1 MTTKY
6 TNANPSEAGSFSPA
20 VADKV
25 FVNRTLNMRKI
36 KYIGLDMDH
45 TLVRYHSHAF
55 EELAHTT
62 MKQRLAASKR
72 YPESVLNL
80 KFDFNLA
87 IRGLVIDKKKGNLLK
102 VSRHGA
108 IRASSHG
115 TKPIDFAAQQKLYK
129 SIYIDLSDITHYVS
143 IDTAFSISVAT
154 LFAQLI
160 DIKDSEVPTIGADQS
175 VVMPDYETIAND
187 VLQTLDIAHRDG
199 SLKGEVAKNLDRFI
213 IRDPEVVAGLER
225 YRLHDKK
232 IFILTNSDYEYTR
245 LLLDYAINPYLKNH
259 KSWMDLFEFVI
270 TLAQK
275 PRFFYDNLR
284 FLKVNPTD
292 GSMTNYDEPLKRGIY
307 QSGGADKFAKDLGIE
322 GDDILYIG
330 DHIYGDILRLKKDC
344 NWRTALVVEELGSEI
359 AAYQKVQ
366 PFSAE
371 IRILMDRKA
380 PLEHSLVE
388 IISTKIESGKEAD
401 DKVVQDLQS
410 QITDL
415 DKQISQLIRKQQAHF
430 NAHWGEVMRAGNE
443 ESYFANQV
451 DRFACIYMAKLSDL
465 LEISPRNYYRA
476 MRRPLAHE
484 LALDL
489 V

>member
-1 MTTKY
+1 MQQ
-6 TNANPSEAGSFSPA
+6 
-20 VADKV
+20 KV

-55 EELAHTT
+55 EELAHKT
-62 MKQRLAASKR
+62 MRRRLVEKIG
-72 YPESVLNL
+72 YPAVILQL
-80 KFDFNLA
+80 PFDFDLA

-102 VSRHGA
+102 LSRHGA

-115 TKPIDFAAQQKLYK
+115 TKPIDFATQQKLYK
-129 SIYIDLSDITHYVS
+129 SIYIDLSDTHLYTS

-160 DIKDSEVPTIGADQS
+160 DVKDSEGGVPYKDA
-175 VVMPDYETIAND
+175 MPDYEAISQD
-187 VLQTLDIAHRDG
+187 VITTLDIAHRDG
-199 SLKGEVAKNLDRFI
+199 SLKGEVAKNLEKYI
-213 IRDPEVVAGLER
+213 IRDPDVVEGLER

-232 IFILTNSDYEYTR
+232 IFILTNSDYGYTK
-245 LLLDYAINPYLKNH
+245 LLLDYAINPFLKKH
-259 KSWMDLFEFVI
+259 KSWMELFEFVI

-284 FLKVNPTD
+284 FLQVNAHD
-292 GSMTNYDEPLKRGIY
+292 GSMTNFDEILKRGIY
-307 QSGGADKFAKDLGIE
+307 QSGGADKFARDLGIE

-344 NWRTALVVEELGSEI
+344 NWRTALVVEELGQEI
-359 AAYQKVQ
+359 EAYKTAQ
-366 PFSAE
+366 PQSAE
-371 IRILMDRKA
+371 IRNLMDCKE
-380 PLEHSLVE
+380 PLERALVT
-388 IISTKIESGKEAD
+388 IISTKIETGREAD
-401 DKVVQDLQS
+401 EHKVQELQS

-415 DKQISQLIRKQQAHF
+415 DKQISQLIKKQQSVF
-430 NAHWGEVMRAGNE
+430 NPRWGEIMRAGNE

-451 DRFACIYMAKLSDL
+451 DRFACIYMAKIGDL
-465 LEISPRNYYRA
+465 LEMSPRTYFRA
-476 MRRPLAHE
+476 ARRPLSHE
-484 LALDL
+484 LALGL